1 MQRLL
6 LTLSTAAALT
16 FTALA
21 CADGGNVHRVN
32 GSIRIEAGQSAGDL
46 HAVNGSVH
54 IAAAAQ
60 AQSVSTVNGDIDLG
74 AHASAESLKTV
85 NGGIG
90 LEDGAHVAKGAQSVN
105 GSIQLGKDAE
115 VGGMASNV
123 NGHITLEAA
132 HVGGG
137 IQTVAGDI
145 DVGADSRVEGGIL
158 VDEPH
163 GHSNDTR
170 VPRVVIGPRAV
181 VDGTL
186 EFRRQVELFV
196 SRSAKV
202 GAIKGATAKTF
213 DGERP

>member
-1 MQRLL
+1 MKLKGRTICMPVAHEFEDVELLYPLLRL
-6 LTLSTAAALT
+6 SEEGARVAQNA
-16 FTALA
+16 
-21 CADGGNVHRVN
+21 HSVN
-32 GSIRIEAGQSAGDL
+32 GAIEL
-46 HAVNGSVH
+46 
-54 IAAAAQ
+54 
-60 AQSVSTVNGDIDLG
+60 
-74 AHASAESLKTV
+74 
-85 NGGIG
+85 
-90 LEDGAHVAKGAQSVN
+90 AKGA
-105 GSIQLGKDAE
+105 D
-115 VGGMASNV
+115 VGGSATNV
-123 NGHITLEAA
+123 NGHVVLTAA

-163 GHSNDTR
+163 GHSSDTR

-186 EFRRQVELFV
+186 EFRREVELFV

-213 DGERP
+213 DGDKP